1 MSVLIVDDSATQRLL
16 MTSLLKTGGLTA
28 LVAVDSARA
37 AFEYL
42 AGLDGAAVELI
53 LMDISMPELDGIS
66 ACRQIKALPGR
77 EDIPILMVTASTE
90 VEELEQAFA
99 AGALDY
105 ITKPL
110 NKTELLARVRSALR
124 LNHEICR
131 RKACEQE
138 LARWRGEA

>member
-1 MSVLIVDDSATQRLL
+1 MSILIVDDSATQRLL
-16 MTSLLKTGGLTA
+16 MTSLLKTGIQTP

-37 AFEYL
+37 AFDHL
-42 AGLDGAAVELI
+42 AGPDGAAVELI
-53 LMDISMPELDGIS
+53 LMDISMPEIDGIA
-66 ACRQIKALPGR
+66 ACRRITTTPGQ

-90 VEELEQAFA
+90 VEELEQAIA

-105 ITKPL
+105 ITKPW

-124 LNHEICR
+124 LNQEISR

-138 LARWRGEA
+138 LAHLRGEA